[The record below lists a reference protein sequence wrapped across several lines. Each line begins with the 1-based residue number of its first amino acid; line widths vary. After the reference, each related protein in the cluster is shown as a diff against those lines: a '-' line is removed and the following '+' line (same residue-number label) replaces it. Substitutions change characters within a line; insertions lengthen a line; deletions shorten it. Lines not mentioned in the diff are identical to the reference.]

1 MPPLFLL
8 TKLQIMENYIP
19 KNSINTPLKKNE
31 KLERLKKEN
40 ERVRKKQ
47 TPNDATQVFI
57 DRVSNGT
64 VRSETTPGESSL
76 TISVG
81 DFFG

>member
-40 ERVRKKQ
+40 ERVRQNNMDLKLQIIEAKQ
-47 TPNDATQVFI
+47 KINQI
-57 DRVSNGT
+57 NK
-64 VRSETTPGESSL
+64 L
-76 TISVG
+76 INK
-81 DFFG
+81 